1 MVCAGVMSPERTHV
15 IAPSPTP
22 SRSGAPI
29 HPTTV
34 YLYEVE
40 LTLTGRV
47 SVAMDPE
54 QVTEK
59 RSQLITHPTIDRLT
73 THWTTL
79 APITRMLT
87 PSDSIRINSIRLD
100 REFLYLIITTN
111 GFNKSTHTFQYGK
124 ALRDKPCDVANC
136 SMRVL
141 VNGFTFVDG
150 RGHLFTRNL
159 HIVELAQIVVITHL
173 AIWKPE
179 AFGQQIAHGSTVR
192 QVIGCFDT
200 PAHDIPVVG
209 CKSAVFQRVFDT
221 TEKKTQIL
229 RDLSD
234 FLEDVVLG
242 PRFLVSCYSPLHTL
256 DLFVHVN
263 TLFPDSL
270 Q

>member
-1 MVCAGVMSPERTHV
+1 MSPERTHV

-87 PSDSIRINSIRLD
+87 PSDSIQIDSISSIEDFYILSSRQTVLINQRIFSNMERPFVISLTMWRIVACTCSLMD
-100 REFLYLIITTN
+100 SHPLMPMIILL
-111 GFNKSTHTFQYGK
+111 H
-124 ALRDKPCDVANC
+124 AN
-136 SMRVL
+136 R
-141 VNGFTFVDG
+141 
-150 RGHLFTRNL
+150 
-159 HIVELAQIVVITHL
+159 I
-173 AIWKPE
+173 
-179 AFGQQIAHGSTVR
+179 
-192 QVIGCFDT
+192 
-200 PAHDIPVVG
+200 
-209 CKSAVFQRVFDT
+209 
-221 TEKKTQIL
+221 
-229 RDLSD
+229 
-234 FLEDVVLG
+234 
-242 PRFLVSCYSPLHTL
+242 YSNCL
-256 DLFVHVN
+256 
-263 TLFPDSL
+263 
-270 Q
+270 